1 MDSKAS
7 VTSVRVC
14 CRFRPVN
21 SREREEAEREGKDEK
36 DICPIEKTD
45 LENGALIKVKQ
56 DRGKPFTFVMDDVF
70 WIDSTQE
77 DVFKSMGFNTCKDV
91 LKGYNGTILAYGQ
104 TGSGKTYSMYGPEEW
119 NGKPISK
126 LTPDEAIEHMKHIGI
141 IPRCMN
147 YIFHDLKKP
156 SDNKRWLVKIASIE
170 IYVDAINDLLNFKK
184 KKKDRIKIRIR
195 QLPDGS
201 TFASGIRE
209 VECRNNIELMEQ
221 ITKANGNR
229 TVSATK
235 MNATSSRSHSIVQ
248 VFVEQTRRDGSILN
262 SKLNFV
268 DLAGSEKVKK
278 TGAKGQTLREAKK
291 INKTLLTLGS
301 VINALSTGSSFV
313 PFRDSDLTYL
323 LKDSLGG
330 NTKTNLIICCSPHI
344 WNVNETVSTLKFGT
358 RCKLIKNTVKL
369 NMELSRQEL
378 MNLVKELRAEIR
390 VLQQKLASKVIAAPV
405 TSNIDPEGLKS
416 LKEELQRLKED
427 NKKSVATIEEYK
439 EQCNGLRKQLGK
451 ETNERLKLVD
461 DITLLNAKLAHERK
475 EKDEEIAT
483 LTASLK
489 EMKDMFSIQPD
500 PEPEQEKKESELSK
514 LHMGLMQ
521 GDLESKDAALKKMN
535 EAIRQKN
542 FQLRELLAKADK
554 LKKDK
559 SKQLRR
565 NIELM
570 DKVRDKDDQII
581 EYDNR
586 CTNMENQN
594 ESLHERIEAL
604 EAEIEELREANEMQT
619 GDSSGKQLLLNQ
631 QKYLTQMM
639 SDGEGEEEQ
648 DHEEEEENKEN
659 VEAKY
664 IDQQAAVVVKYSK
677 EEEPSISQAEMQSV
691 DDDAVDL
698 ESQKT
703 DRSSLKD
710 EDLLTSSMSIRERVS
725 PEKWDV
731 AAVCL
736 WLKSINLAMYCDV
749 FHENEIDGK
758 LLVYTSFTDHM
769 LKTELGV
776 KALHVQKFR
785 RELEVLKVEND
796 GKSSTLKSMTTIV
809 EELKKEESTG
819 VESQLTDI
827 QYNPSDDGLDIIRR
841 EFVAMDADNNGE
853 LDIDELRLGL
863 HNLNIKASDTIV
875 KKVFETLDMDKSGT
889 IEEHELT
896 WWLGKYVMQDPEA
909 TAQQIFDRALTE
921 IVEVGEL
928 SKKTQGR
935 DSELHKIEELVS
947 SDSKVDDDIIIKER
961 PSVEV
966 KNEDDEQS
974 IDRIVIPRAKTAAP
988 YNQVDNYRKLQSTG
1002 NLFSSLEPEENNSRQ
1017 QQSTGNL
1024 FTGVDSAKNDVPYIT
1039 PRSRSITTTP
1049 KKIAIHRSSQS
1060 FTRAQRPRSTV
1071 EGLNKMLALAGIAL
1085 PPAGSAS
1092 LDCVEAIQDAGGGG
1106 KIKKIRFWTNE
1117 DETLLKGL
1125 QITYVTSLWKEMNS
1139 DAFISD
1145 KGGET
1150 FTEVSILPNDYIVHV
1165 LVTENEAK
1173 EISSLTIVTHRRKT
1187 YEVCDTSNMT
1197 NSVSI
1202 EAPRG
1207 FAIVGFFGSYNDHA
1221 VNSLGCYSCPWKSTR
1236 ARRKASVSA
1245 RRANRGLKFRRNSSI
1260 KEEAAVS
1267 WMDNRQQHRTLRS
1280 KYEVDIKE
1288 TLKRLGCRGSRDVET
1303 ATQIILT
1310 KYSEL
1315 QVKKFV
1321 SGGVGTRKF
1330 EQQVMREI
1338 WKEITASSSR
1348 RRRRSKPRG

>member
-77 DVFKSMGFNTCKDV
+77 DVFKSMGLNTCKDV

-126 LTPDEAIEHMKHIGI
+126 LTPEEAMEHMKHMGI

-170 IYVDAINDLLNFKK
+170 IYVDAINDLLNFKA
-184 KKKDRIKIRIR
+184 KKKDKIKIRIR

-301 VINALSTGSSFV
+301 VINALSTASKFV

-405 TSNIDPEGLKS
+405 TSNIDTEGLKS

-427 NKKSVATIEEYK
+427 NKKSEETIEEYK
-439 EQCNGLRKQLGK
+439 KQCASLQKQLGK
-451 ETNERLKLVD
+451 ETNERLNLVS

-489 EMKDMFSIQPD
+489 EMKDMFSIQPE

-535 EAIRQKN
+535 EAIKQKN
-542 FQLRELLAKADK
+542 FQLMELLAKADK

-570 DKVRDKDDQII
+570 DKVREKDDQII

-594 ESLHERIEAL
+594 DSLHERIEAL
-604 EAEIEELREANEMQT
+604 EAEIEELREANEMET

-639 SDGEGEEEQ
+639 SDGEDEEEH
-648 DHEEEEENKEN
+648 DDEEEKKES
-659 VEAKY
+659 VEARY
-664 IDQQAAVVVKYSK
+664 MDQQAEIVVKYSK
-677 EEEPSISQAEMQSV
+677 EEEASISQAELQSV
-691 DDDAVDL
+691 DNDAVDL

-703 DRSSLKD
+703 DRSSV
-710 EDLLTSSMSIRERVS
+710 EDVLLSSMSIREKVS

-736 WLKSINLAMYCDV
+736 WLNSIHLAMYCDV
-749 FHENEIDGK
+749 FQENEIDGK

-785 RELEVLKVEND
+785 RELEVLKVENNC
-796 GKSSTLKSMTTIV
+796 KSSTVKSMTTIV
-809 EELKKEESTG
+809 EELKKEESTD

-827 QYNPSDDGLDIIRR
+827 KHNPSDDGLDLIRR
-841 EFVAMDADNNGE
+841 EFDAMDADNNGE
-853 LDIDELRLGL
+853 LDIDELRIGL

-889 IEEHELT
+889 IEQHELI

-935 DSELHKIEELVS
+935 DSELHKIEELVP
-947 SDSKVDDDIIIKER
+947 SDSKVDDDIIMKER
-961 PSVEV
+961 QSIEV
-966 KNEDDEQS
+966 KNEDEKTS
-974 IDRIVIPRAKTAAP
+974 IDRAEIYKAKNEAQ
-988 YNQVDNYRKLQSTG
+988 YNEEDNYRKLQSTG
-1002 NLFSSLEPEENNSRQ
+1002 NLFTGLDAGDSRR

-1024 FTGVDSAKNDVPYIT
+1024 FIGVNSAKQDNDVPYTT
-1039 PRSRSITTTP
+1039 PRSRSVTTGG
-1049 KKIAIHRSSQS
+1049 KKKAIHKSSQS
-1060 FTRAQRPRSTV
+1060 FTRAHRPRPTV
-1071 EGLNKMLALAGIAL
+1071 EGLNKMMAQAGMAL
-1085 PPAGSAS
+1085 PPPGSAF

-1145 KGGET
+1145 AGGET
-1150 FTEVSILPNDYIVHV
+1150 YTEVSILPNDYIVHV

-1187 YEVCDTSNMT
+1187 YEICDTSNMT

-1236 ARRKASVSA
+1236 ARRKASMST
-1245 RRANRGLKFRRNSSI
+1245 RRSSRGLKFRRNSSI
-1260 KEEAAVS
+1260 KEEAPVS
-1267 WMDNRQQHRTLRS
+1267 WSDNRAQHRTLRS

-1338 WKEITASSSR
+1338 WKEITANSSR